1 MCFFWSYSLF
11 AIDSLSFL
19 YCLFDTGFLNLLLCF
34 ASSRLLFVI
43 GSLVFLCYLLCIGY
57 ISYQVLK
64 IKVLSFLRRTHIL
77 ILRDDHALT
86 SATAIAPNNM
96 TASSSQPILTEDEKY
111 DLITSNI
118 QEVLRPDIIRGILPL
133 RPLEIFWGTAT
144 TGRPHAAYFVPAIK
158 IAQFLRAGCKVK
170 ILLADLHGYLDADKA
185 PEATLEN
192 RAQYYERV
200 IGALLRAVGVD
211 LDNIQFVR
219 GSSYQLTPAFS
230 RDLLRLSKRVSVHDA
245 VKASSEIVKSMGE
258 PVMADGLYPMMQL
271 LDEEYMGVDAEFGG
285 IDQHKTFALA
295 NDTMT
300 KALGFKMRAH
310 LMNPM
315 VPGLSGGKMSSS
327 DPKSKIDLLDDPA
340 TIHKKIAKA
349 YCAPGKIEGNGI
361 LAFIQHVL
369 LPYSQLQSLDGKTAA
384 FSVVL
389 KDQTEPTIF
398 RSFAEVTEAYAADHL
413 TPQLAKQ
420 VVAESLI
427 KLTTSIRHHFETD
440 TEWQRIAE
448 AAYSDLTVSST
459 GPDTQKKRNTKEK
472 KANRK
477 ANRTNATIQDS
488 AVDDQ

>member
-1 MCFFWSYSLF
+1 MATSPLP
-11 AIDSLSFL
+11 
-19 YCLFDTGFLNLLLCF
+19 
-34 ASSRLLFVI
+34 
-43 GSLVFLCYLLCIGY
+43 
-57 ISYQVLK
+57 
-64 IKVLSFLRRTHIL
+64 
-77 ILRDDHALT
+77 LT
-86 SATAIAPNNM
+86 
-96 TASSSQPILTEDEKY
+96 LTEDEKY
-111 DLITSNI
+111 ELITSNI
-118 QEVLRPDIIRGILPL
+118 QEVLRPDIIRGILPV

-170 ILLADLHGYLDADKA
+170 VLLADLHGFLDADKA

-200 IGALLRAVGVD
+200 IGALLRSVGVE
-211 LDNIQFVR
+211 LDNVQFVR

-271 LDEEYMGVDAEFGG
+271 LDEEYLGVDAEFGG
-285 IDQHKTFALA
+285 IDQRKTFALA
-295 NDTMT
+295 NDTLN
-300 KALGFKMRAH
+300 KALGFKTRAH

-349 YCAPGKIEGNGI
+349 YCAPGQIEGNGI

-369 LPYSQLQSLDGKTAA
+369 LPCSQLQSPDGKTAA
-384 FSVVL
+384 ISVVL

-398 RSFAEVTEAYAADHL
+398 RSFAEVTEAYTADRL
-413 TPQLAKQ
+413 TPQLAKK
-420 VVAESLI
+420 VVEESLV
-427 KLTTSIRHHFETD
+427 KLTTSIRQHFETD
-440 TEWQRIAE
+440 KEWQRIAD
-448 AAYSDLTVSST
+448 AAYSNLTIPP
-459 GPDTQKKRNTKEK
+459 GGQDTQKKQNEK
-472 KANRK
+472 DRK
-477 ANRTNATIQDS
+477 ANRTNPTTQDG

>member
-1 MCFFWSYSLF
+1 MSSINHSFVSSKDDKALASAR
-11 AIDSLSFL
+11 AIVPS
-19 YCLFDTGFLNLLLCF
+19 NMA
-34 ASSRLLFVI
+34 ASHSPP
-43 GSLVFLCYLLCIGY
+43 
-57 ISYQVLK
+57 
-64 IKVLSFLRRTHIL
+64 T
-77 ILRDDHALT
+77 
-86 SATAIAPNNM
+86 
-96 TASSSQPILTEDEKY
+96 LTEDEKY
-111 DLITSNI
+111 ELITSNI
-118 QEVLRPDIIRGILPL
+118 QEVLRPDIIQGILPV
-133 RPLEIFWGTAT
+133 RPLQIFWGTAT

-170 ILLADLHGYLDADKA
+170 VLLADLHGFLDADKA

-211 LDNIQFVR
+211 LDNVQFVR

-271 LDEEYMGVDAEFGG
+271 LDEEYLDVDAEFGG
-285 IDQHKTFALA
+285 IDQRKTFALA
-295 NDTMT
+295 NDTIT
-300 KALGFKMRAH
+300 KVLGFKTRAH

-349 YCAPGKIEGNGI
+349 FCAPGQTEGNGI

-369 LPYSQLQSLDGKTAA
+369 LPYSQLRSPDGKTAA
-384 FSVVL
+384 ISVVL
-389 KDQTEPTIF
+389 KGETEPTIF
-398 RSFAEVTEAYAADHL
+398 RSFAEVTDAYATDHL

-420 VVAESLI
+420 VVEEILI
-427 KLTTSIRHHFETD
+427 ELTTSIRHQFETD
-440 TEWQRIAE
+440 REWQRIAD
-448 AAYSDLTVSST
+448 AAYGNLTAS
-459 GPDTQKKRNTKEK
+459 PKWHDTQKK
-472 KANRK
+472 
-477 ANRTNATIQDS
+477 
-488 AVDDQ
+488 

>member
-1 MCFFWSYSLF
+1 MNALYTLTSKFSETTTRSYHQR
-11 AIDSLSFL
+11 IDAL
-19 YCLFDTGFLNLLLCF
+19 T
-34 ASSRLLFVI
+34 FVI
-43 GSLVFLCYLLCIGY
+43 ASAP
-57 ISYQVLK
+57 SNMAASPPPPN
-64 IKVLSFLRRTHIL
+64 LS
-77 ILRDDHALT
+77 A
-86 SATAIAPNNM
+86 
-96 TASSSQPILTEDEKY
+96 DEKY
-111 DLITSNI
+111 DLITSNV
-118 QEVLRPDIIRGILPL
+118 QEVLRPDIIREILSV

-170 ILLADLHGYLDADKA
+170 VLLADLHGFLDADKA

-211 LDNIQFVR
+211 LDNVQFVR

-245 VKASSEIVKSMGE
+245 VKASSEIVKSLGE

-271 LDEEYMGVDAEFGG
+271 LDEEYLGADAEFGG
-285 IDQHKTFALA
+285 IDQRKTFALA

-300 KALGFKMRAH
+300 KALGFKTRAH

-315 VPGLSGGKMSSS
+315 VPGLSGGEMSSS

-340 TIHKKIAKA
+340 TIRKKIAKA
-349 YCAPGKIEGNGI
+349 YCAPGQTEGNGI

-369 LPYSQLQSLDGKTAA
+369 LPYSQLQSSNGRTAA
-384 FSVVL
+384 ISVVL

-398 RSFAEVTEAYAADHL
+398 GSFAEVTEAYAADRL

-420 VVAESLI
+420 VVEESLI
-427 KLTTSIRHHFETD
+427 KLTSSIRHQFETD
-440 TEWQRIAE
+440 KEWQRIAD
-448 AAYSDLTVSST
+448 AAYSNPTVL
-459 GPDTQKKRNTKEK
+459 PRRQDKQKNEGKKEK
-472 KANRK
+472 KANASNQTTR
-477 ANRTNATIQDS
+477 DG